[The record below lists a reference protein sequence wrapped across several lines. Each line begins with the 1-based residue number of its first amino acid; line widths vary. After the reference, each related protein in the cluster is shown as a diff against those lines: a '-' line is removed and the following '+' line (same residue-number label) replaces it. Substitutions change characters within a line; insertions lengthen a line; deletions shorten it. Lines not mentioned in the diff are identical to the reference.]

1 MTGFG
6 QRIILTECRHRVDL
20 SHKKSKLK
28 KLISYGR
35 MLVQHS
41 KYLLLP
47 PLFLTLLRVALAP
60 LLVYLAHYAPR
71 PEWFAACLV
80 TALLSDIFDGVIA
93 RKLGVAT
100 PALRR
105 LDSIADSIFYVAA
118 IYAVWVLKPEVI
130 LGHAVSLTLLLMLEV
145 ARYAFDFW
153 KFKREASYHMWSSKL
168 WGLAL
173 FAAFFSV
180 LVLGYADYWVSA
192 AIWLGFLADSEG
204 LLISIVLP
212 RWKNDVP
219 SVFHALRIRNEHV

>member
-1 MTGFG
+1 MH
-6 QRIILTECRHRVDL
+6 RI
-20 SHKKSKLK
+20 
-28 KLISYGR
+28 
-35 MLVQHS
+35 
-41 KYLLLP
+41 LP
-47 PLFLTLLRVALAP
+47 PLFLTLLRAALAP

-93 RKLGVAT
+93 RRLGVAT

-118 IYAVWVLKPEVI
+118 IYAVWVLKPNII
-130 LGHAVSLTLLLMLEV
+130 LDRTVSLLLLLVFEIS
-145 ARYAFDFW
+145 RYAYDFW

-173 FAAFFSV
+173 FVAFFSV
-180 LVLGYADYWVSA
+180 LVLGHAEVWVSA
-192 AIWLGFLADSEG
+192 AIWLGILADSEG

-212 RWKNDVP
+212 RWKNDIP
-219 SVFHALRIRNEHV
+219 TIFHAMRIRNEQA

>member
-1 MTGFG
+1 
-6 QRIILTECRHRVDL
+6 
-20 SHKKSKLK
+20 
-28 KLISYGR
+28 
-35 MLVQHS
+35 
-41 KYLLLP
+41 
-47 PLFLTLLRVALAP
+47 LTLLRAALAP

-93 RKLGVAT
+93 RRLGVAT

-118 IYAVWVLKPEVI
+118 IYAVWVLKPDVI
-130 LGHAVSLTLLLMLEV
+130 LGHAALLMPLLMLEA

-153 KFKREASYHMWSSKL
+153 KFRREASYHMWSSKL

-180 LVLGYADYWVSA
+180 LVLDRAEFWVSA
-192 AIWLGFLADSEG
+192 AIWLGILADCEG

-219 SVFHALRIRNEHV
+219 TIFHAMRIRSEQT